1 MRKTK
6 EQLDALKEKFGVDIL
21 WSWSR
26 YNTYKIDPYGYYLKY
41 IKHEKETKTSIY
53 CVSGGNCHDIIEK
66 FYNKEIKYEDMISLY
81 EENLFQMNLS
91 NLKYNRKDEK
101 ANESMANKYENNIR
115 LFYKNHIP
123 IEGKNITEQFVTI
136 KVGSNVFQ
144 GYIDF
149 ITRDKNGDYHIIDW
163 KTSTIY
169 TGKKV
174 LKESGQLILYAES
187 LIQRGVPID
196 KIHIKWNFLKYCTV
210 QQTLITVDK
219 ETKLHKLRNKNCLRT
234 EWVKGIEPNLRKW
247 LKKIGFNELEI
258 EDSIETSIENNNLD
272 NMPPEIQSKFKIL
285 DCYVEIPLTQ
295 EIINNLKKDIIKT
308 IDEISYK
315 EEQYNKNKDDH
326 LFWTNIDQT
335 NEFFFANLSGYSSSQ
350 HKPYKEYLNNKNL
363 FKDNQNKKK
372 NDDID
377 WLNDL

>member
-1 MRKTK
+1 
-6 EQLDALKEKFGVDIL
+6 
-21 WSWSR
+21 
-26 YNTYKIDPYGYYLKY
+26 
-41 IKHEKETKTSIY
+41 
-53 CVSGGNCHDIIEK
+53 GN
-66 FYNKEIKYEDMISLY
+66 
-81 EENLFQMNLS
+81 
-91 NLKYNRKDEK
+91 
-101 ANESMANKYENNIR
+101 
-115 LFYKNHIP
+115 
-123 IEGKNITEQFVTI
+123 
-136 KVGSNVFQ
+136 NVFQ

-174 LKESGQLILYAES
+174 LKESGQLILYAER

-308 IDEISYK
+308 IDEI
-315 EEQYNKNKDDH
+315 
-326 LFWTNIDQT
+326 
-335 NEFFFANLSGYSSSQ
+335 
-350 HKPYKEYLNNKNL
+350 
-363 FKDNQNKKK
+363 
-372 NDDID
+372 
-377 WLNDL
+377 